1 MSKNKEWASHIE
13 LVALADILGVPVL
26 VTTNSNDEDQ
36 YQVWVYPKNV
46 KTEEVMLLG
55 YSDISCHYYSLE
67 GKILSIRHVSTILLN
82 GCSHC

>member
-13 LVALADILGVPVL
+13 PVALADILGVPVL

-46 KTEEVMLLG
+46 KTEESDATWILRHILPLLQP
-55 YSDISCHYYSLE
+55 
-67 GKILSIRHVSTILLN
+67 
-82 GCSHC
+82 